1 MKCMDT
7 VIVTAAMVLAVTAA
21 NSQMTVTVGDGGK
34 TVIETVTTPT
44 YGTVTLTWPSDAN
57 IAGGLWPDSP
67 YWVPGINPDGLM
79 PLSVANAFVAKLN
92 ENAYQGITTW
102 SLPITVYDDTKCTLI
117 SPDTGGGFGYDCG
130 LAADHNAGYPYSELG
145 NLFYNVMAGRH
156 TTISWR
162 CMARTTNFSI
172 MCSRISTGR
181 RRDRQTR

>member
-67 YWVPGINPDGLM
+67 YWVLGINPDGSM
-79 PLSVANAFVAKLN
+79 PLSVAA
-92 ENAYQGITTW
+92 
-102 SLPITVYDDTKCTLI
+102 
-117 SPDTGGGFGYDCG
+117 
-130 LAADHNAGYPYSELG
+130 LAAAVTP
-145 NLFYNVMAGRH
+145 
-156 TTISWR
+156 
-162 CMARTTNFSI
+162 I
-172 MCSRISTGR
+172 MKLLVVVDTLNGSFIA
-181 RRDRQTR
+181 